1 LLYNSRKKSPYDFIS
16 QRDWPSR
23 LVWAKENDG
32 SFIFVVSPDSSR
44 PESEGVIRGK
54 NPGAMR
60 IKRKNHKE
68 IVVTYVIHPDA
79 GGQIPRFVMNLG
91 LGSSLATTTRIQEH
105 FQALRGLDEWDAD
118 DGRAVGEIMCVK
130 TKAEKHHEK
139 GESKQ
144 GARMRELFRKHKGLE
159 EIAEK

>member
-1 LLYNSRKKSPYDFIS
+1 
-16 QRDWPSR
+16 
-23 LVWAKENDG
+23 
-32 SFIFVVSPDSSR
+32 
-44 PESEGVIRGK
+44 
-54 NPGAMR
+54 MR
-60 IKRKNHKE
+60 IKSKNHKE